1 MPQAVFGD
9 SLLYADDTCIIF
21 QYKNVTEFEKQQLR
35 DFSSLG
41 GWIVDKK
48 LSVYFGRGK
57 TKSILFGTKHKLPNA
72 KALNIVYNGAEIKQ
86 YAKVQFLGCILDQSL
101 SAGSVALNVIN
112 KVNSRLKY
120 LKRQSRF
127 LTPPVCRL
135 LRNALTQPFFDYACT
150 AWFSNLSKILKLRL
164 QVSQNKYIR
173 LQLDKGSKIWVKKF
187 LQLNWLNAHDRY
199 LQFIFSDIFKFQND
213 HCPDYFNELSCLVG
227 ENGVITCSYNKN

>member
-1 MPQAVFGD
+1 M
-9 SLLYADDTCIIF
+9 
-21 QYKNVTEFEKQQLR
+21 
-35 DFSSLG
+35 
-41 GWIVDKK
+41 
-48 LSVYFGRGK
+48 
-57 TKSILFGTKHKLPNA
+57 
-72 KALNIVYNGAEIKQ
+72 YNGAEIKQ

-173 LQLDKGSKIWVKKF
+173 LQLDKGSKI
-187 LQLNWLNAHDRY
+187 
-199 LQFIFSDIFKFQND
+199 
-213 HCPDYFNELSCLVG
+213 
-227 ENGVITCSYNKN
+227 